1 MKIKPTTGLRA
12 LALATSLFA
21 AGLAVAQTDTSQ
33 PPVPPPPPTAP
44 APPVPPPPPPPGDT
58 PPPPPSDAPLPP
70 PPPPGAAPAPVT
82 QAPPPPAGAAMPPP
96 GAQVEVRNSQP
107 QVATMGTPP
116 DFATLAKSGK
126 SISEADAAA
135 YPALANDF
143 QFADKNRD
151 GRISKSEYERWTQGK

>member
-1 MKIKPTTGLRA
+1 MKIKTTTGLRA
-12 LALATSLFA
+12 LALATSLLA
-21 AGLAVAQTDTSQ
+21 ASVAIAQTDTPQ

-44 APPVPPPPPPPGDT
+44 TPPVPPPPPPPGDT
-58 PPPPPSDAPLPP
+58 PAPPPSDAPLPP
-70 PPPPGAAPAPVT
+70 PPSPGTAPAPVT
-82 QAPPPPAGAAMPPP
+82 QAPPPPAGGAMPPP

-107 QVATMGTPP
+107 QVAKMGTPP

>member
-12 LALATSLFA
+12 LALATSLLA
-21 AGLAVAQTDTSQ
+21 ASVAIAQTDTSQ

-44 APPVPPPPPPPGDT
+44 TPPVPPPPPPPADQ

-70 PPPPGAAPAPVT
+70 APPPGTAPAPVT
-82 QAPPPPAGAAMPPP
+82 QAPPPPAGAGMAPP

>member
-1 MKIKPTTGLRA
+1 MKTKPTTGLRA
-12 LALATSLFA
+12 LALATSLLA
-21 AGLAVAQTDTSQ
+21 ASVAIAQTDTSQ
-33 PPVPPPPPTAP
+33 PPVPPPPPT
-44 APPVPPPPPPPGDT
+44 DT

-70 PPPPGAAPAPVT
+70 PPPPGTAPAPVT
-82 QAPPPPAGAAMPPP
+82 QAPPPPAGAGMPPP
-96 GAQVEVRNSQP
+96 AGTQVEVRNSQP

-116 DFATLAKSGK
+116 DFASLAKSGK

-143 QFADKNRD
+143 QYADKNRD

>member
-1 MKIKPTTGLRA
+1 MA
-12 LALATSLFA
+12 
-21 AGLAVAQTDTSQ
+21 
-33 PPVPPPPPTAP
+33 
-44 APPVPPPPPPPGDT
+44 
-58 PPPPPSDAPLPP
+58 
-70 PPPPGAAPAPVT
+70 
-82 QAPPPPAGAAMPPP
+82 PP